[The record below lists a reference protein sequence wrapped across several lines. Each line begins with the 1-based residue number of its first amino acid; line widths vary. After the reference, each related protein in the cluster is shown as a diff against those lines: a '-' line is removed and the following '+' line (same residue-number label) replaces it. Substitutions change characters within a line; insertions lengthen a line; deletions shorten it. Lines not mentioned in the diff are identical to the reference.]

1 MLLGAGKKLSLAE
14 GDMVFTARI
23 GRTSNV
29 AVRYQQLRMLT
40 LAQRRQQ
47 AVFTG
52 AGGTDQPN
60 QFSCHQKT
68 LLPCRQ
74 T

>member
-1 MLLGAGKKLSLAE
+1 
-14 GDMVFTARI
+14 MVFTARVVWT
-23 GRTSNV
+23 GYV
-29 AVRYQQLRMLT
+29 AVRHQQLRMLP

-47 AVFTG
+47 AVFAG
-52 AGGTDQPN
+52 AGGADQPN
-60 QFSCHQKT
+60 QFPCHQKT